1 MTLWERWLR
10 HPQALWLR
18 KAIFQVHLWSGIGV
32 GLYIVVISVSGSV
45 LVYRV
50 ELRQRYDPQP
60 RYVVVSGERMGSEE
74 LTEAAQR
81 AYPEHT
87 ASIFVEREDPKRAV
101 TISIDRDGKRQQ
113 RLFDPYTGEDLGHAL
128 PLGWRLTTWLLDLHD
143 NLLYGETGRSVNG
156 VGALL
161 MTLLSLTGAFIWW
174 PGIQSWRRSLT
185 IDWKANWR
193 RLNWNL
199 HSAIGF
205 WTVAFVFLWGI
216 TGIYLSFPEPFMAI
230 VNYLEPLD
238 VSSFEPRLGDTILY
252 WIAYLHF
259 GRFAGWPTKLLWAL
273 LGLAPPIM
281 FVTGVL
287 MWWKRVL
294 RPQEQLADR
303 GKQQQGPRGAL

>member
-1 MTLWERWLR
+1 MTFWERWLR

-18 KAIFQVHLWSGIGV
+18 KAIFQVHLWSGISV
-32 GLYIVVISVSGSV
+32 GLYIAVISLSGSV

-50 ELRQRYDPQP
+50 ELRQRFDPQP
-60 RYVVVSGERMGSEE
+60 RFVVVSGERMGSEE

-87 ASIFVEREDPKRAV
+87 ASIFVEREDPSRAV
-101 TISIDRDGKRQQ
+101 TVSIDRDGKRQQ

-143 NLLYGETGRSVNG
+143 NLLYGETGRAVNG

-205 WTVAFVFLWGI
+205 WTVAFVFMWGI
-216 TGIYLSFPEPFMAI
+216 TGIYLSFPEPFMAA

-252 WIAYLHF
+252 WIAYVHF

-281 FVTGVL
+281 FVTGAL

-294 RPQEQLADR
+294 KPQEQLTYR
-303 GKQQQGPRGAL
+303 GRQQ